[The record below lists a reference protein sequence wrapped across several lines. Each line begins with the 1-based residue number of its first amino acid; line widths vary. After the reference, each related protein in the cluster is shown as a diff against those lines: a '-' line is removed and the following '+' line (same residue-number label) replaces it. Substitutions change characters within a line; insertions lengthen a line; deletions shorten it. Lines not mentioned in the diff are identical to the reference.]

1 MKLGIDIETFSPE
14 NLKLSG
20 LYRYALNPEFDIL
33 LFGYSLDG
41 GAPVVLDC
49 TKTNDRLEL
58 MELAPLIY
66 NPGCIKTA
74 YNAAFEWY
82 CLSVYLNRYKKLT
95 GLLPIDQW
103 RDTQLAAQY
112 CGYPTS
118 LEDVGRAMRLPED
131 KKKLATGK
139 TLIRLFCS
147 PRKPTKRDQRTRIYP
162 EDEPEKWDL
171 FKTYNAGDVISE
183 QEIARRLEKWPV
195 PDFVQKQWELD
206 TLHNALGVNVDMKL
220 VNGAISIADR
230 NTKNLLDEATE
241 ITGLDNPNSRD
252 QLKDWLTKE
261 LPDDD
266 VPDMKKDTVSGL
278 LKNVSAEH
286 VKRVLEIRQ
295 ETGKAAHKK
304 YSRIKIMVCADG
316 RVRGMMKFYGA
327 NRTGRWASVGVQLQ
341 NLART
346 HVKDLDFARS
356 VVEAGDLDALKFC
369 YGAVSDTLGQLV
381 RTALIPS
388 PGHVFVD
395 ADFSAIEARVIAW
408 LAGEE
413 WVLEVFRTHGKIYE
427 ATASQMFGVPMEK
440 IKKGNPEYELRQR
453 GKVATLAC
461 IAEGS
466 LVPVKFKDGSVY
478 EIPIQLV
485 TSEYKVWDGNEWVS
499 CDGAVFNGYR
509 EVITY
514 EGLTATPDHL
524 VWVEG
529 QDEPV
534 PFWIAAQSGSH
545 LAKSGTGRFPVWM
558 GKNHKPRTSVHQ
570 GMVGSLRSDG
580 VSELRAEIM
589 DVFTESYQRKIERV
603 PSMFSAPADTEM
615 AGSENNCGETALPE
629 SKRSRLFRLRRSWY
643 RISVFFSSRVRAL
656 HHVFVPESGQE
667 LGDRQ
672 NRQQWSLRTWEH
684 KNGSQEE
691 KHWKQ
696 TNYCSLRLGPAVLAV
711 LRNLHK
717 TKASCGHDPGTSDRR
732 STKSCTGQAQEL
744 ARNTKTVRV
753 YDIRNA
759 GPNHRYAVQGVLV
772 HNCGYQGGAHAMAT
786 MDINHAID
794 PELYP
799 GLVKKWRQAN
809 PAIVK
814 YWYDTENAALETLRT
829 GQPHK
834 VRYCTYAFET
844 DEATGQWF
852 LTCLLPSGR
861 KLFYVRP
868 TICENRFGKQAIRF
882 WGVNDK
888 KKWGEIDTYGGR
900 LVENQCQAVARDC
913 LAEKLY
919 PLEQAGYPVVFS
931 IHDEIIADVPENY
944 ASLKTVTDIMSAP
957 ISWAPGLPL
966 NAEGWVGKYFKKD

>member
-1 MKLGIDIETFSPE
+1 MKLGIDLETFSPE

-20 LYRYALNPEFDIL
+20 LYQYALNPEFDIL

-41 GAPVVLDC
+41 EAPVVLDC

-82 CLSVYLNRYKKLT
+82 CLSVYLNRYKKLN

-118 LEDVGRAMRLPED
+118 LEDVGRAMQLPED

-147 PRKPTKRDQRTRIYP
+147 PRKPAKRDQRTRIYP
-162 EDEPEKWDL
+162 EDEPEKWEL

-206 TLHNALGVNVDMKL
+206 TLHNAMGVNIDMKL

-230 NTKNLLDEATE
+230 NTKNLLDEAAE

-261 LPDDD
+261 LPEDD
-266 VPDMKKDTVSGL
+266 VPDMKKETVSGL
-278 LKNVSAEH
+278 LKNVSTEH

-295 ETGKAAHKK
+295 ETGKAAYKK
-304 YSRIKIMVCADG
+304 YARIKSMVCADG

-327 NRTGRWASVGVQLQ
+327 NRTGRWCIAEGSLVKVKTSTGEITEKPIESVLITDLVWDGTDWVKHDGVVARGIRNVITWDGVTATPDHEVWVSPYEKIPLSDAMSRKIKLWSGDRLQLHKRRTKSINAEKSVKKKTYDILNAGPKHRFMVSDRIVSNCSTGVQLQ

-346 HVKDLDFARS
+346 HVQELDFARS

-453 GKVATLAC
+453 GKVATLA
-461 IAEGS
+461 
-466 LVPVKFKDGSVY
+466 L
-478 EIPIQLV
+478 
-485 TSEYKVWDGNEWVS
+485 
-499 CDGAVFNGYR
+499 
-509 EVITY
+509 
-514 EGLTATPDHL
+514 
-524 VWVEG
+524 
-529 QDEPV
+529 
-534 PFWIAAQSGSH
+534 
-545 LAKSGTGRFPVWM
+545 
-558 GKNHKPRTSVHQ
+558 
-570 GMVGSLRSDG
+570 
-580 VSELRAEIM
+580 
-589 DVFTESYQRKIERV
+589 
-603 PSMFSAPADTEM
+603 
-615 AGSENNCGETALPE
+615 
-629 SKRSRLFRLRRSWY
+629 
-643 RISVFFSSRVRAL
+643 
-656 HHVFVPESGQE
+656 
-667 LGDRQ
+667 
-672 NRQQWSLRTWEH
+672 
-684 KNGSQEE
+684 
-691 KHWKQ
+691 
-696 TNYCSLRLGPAVLAV
+696 
-711 LRNLHK
+711 
-717 TKASCGHDPGTSDRR
+717 
-732 STKSCTGQAQEL
+732 
-744 ARNTKTVRV
+744 
-753 YDIRNA
+753 
-759 GPNHRYAVQGVLV
+759 
-772 HNCGYQGGAHAMAT
+772 GYQGGPNALTT
-786 MDINHAID
+786 MDTGHVLHD
-794 PELYP
+794 DEKP

-861 KLFYVRP
+861 KLFYARP

-919 PLEQAGYPVVFS
+919 PLERAGYPVVFS

-944 ASLKTVTDIMSAP
+944 ADLKTVTDIMSAP

>member
-1 MKLGIDIETFSPE
+1 MKLGIDLETFSPE

-41 GAPVVLDC
+41 EAPVVLDC

-66 NPGCIKTA
+66 NAGCIKTA

-82 CLSVYLNRYKKLT
+82 CLSVYLNRYKKLN

-118 LEDVGRAMRLPED
+118 LEDVGRAMQLPED

-147 PRKPTKRDQRTRIYP
+147 PCKPTKRDQRTRIYP
-162 EDEPEKWDL
+162 EDEPEKWEL

-206 TLHNALGVNVDMKL
+206 TLHNAMGVNIDMKL

-230 NTKNLLDEATE
+230 NTKNLLDEAAE

-261 LPDDD
+261 LPEDD

-304 YSRIKIMVCADG
+304 YARIKSMVCADG

-327 NRTGRWASVGVQLQ
+327 GRTGRWCLTGDHEVLTPTGWTRLDQWTGGQIMTWNPDQETFAFNKCEALQFDYTGDLIHLKSQRFDQVSTPDHKMAVLGKNGIWEPNTVGAIVKSGKRVTLPFTGYREKRSAFSPWEIRVLIMTQADGCYTLNGGLRYHFAKKRKVERCKTLLRMCGIPFTLFTYADQSVTINIRQVDIPLWLRSFRDKTFGMWLLDEDASVILDEIVEWDGYRCGPNSYQYSTTNKKNAEIIQLCAVLSGRAATMLTKKRDNSNWNTAYVVNIWSTPGRGSIVNPRNFSTAHMNNGKVYCAKTPTGYFLTRRNGVAWVTGNSSTGVQLQ

-346 HVKDLDFARS
+346 HVQELDFARS

-453 GKVATLAC
+453 GKVATLA
-461 IAEGS
+461 
-466 LVPVKFKDGSVY
+466 L
-478 EIPIQLV
+478 
-485 TSEYKVWDGNEWVS
+485 
-499 CDGAVFNGYR
+499 
-509 EVITY
+509 
-514 EGLTATPDHL
+514 
-524 VWVEG
+524 
-529 QDEPV
+529 
-534 PFWIAAQSGSH
+534 
-545 LAKSGTGRFPVWM
+545 
-558 GKNHKPRTSVHQ
+558 
-570 GMVGSLRSDG
+570 
-580 VSELRAEIM
+580 
-589 DVFTESYQRKIERV
+589 
-603 PSMFSAPADTEM
+603 
-615 AGSENNCGETALPE
+615 
-629 SKRSRLFRLRRSWY
+629 
-643 RISVFFSSRVRAL
+643 
-656 HHVFVPESGQE
+656 
-667 LGDRQ
+667 
-672 NRQQWSLRTWEH
+672 
-684 KNGSQEE
+684 
-691 KHWKQ
+691 
-696 TNYCSLRLGPAVLAV
+696 
-711 LRNLHK
+711 
-717 TKASCGHDPGTSDRR
+717 
-732 STKSCTGQAQEL
+732 
-744 ARNTKTVRV
+744 
-753 YDIRNA
+753 
-759 GPNHRYAVQGVLV
+759 
-772 HNCGYQGGAHAMAT
+772 GYQGGPNALTT
-786 MDINHAID
+786 MDTGHVLHD
-794 PELYP
+794 DEKP

-882 WGVNDK
+882 WGVNEK

-944 ASLKTVTDIMSAP
+944 ASLKTVTGIMSAP